1 MFFLISGFV
10 LYKSSVVWNVRQI
23 VAFFRKKI
31 PVQLLSPLLFFV
43 VFMHVWTIDYRDGF
57 FNDPKYGYW
66 FTYVLFIYYV
76 IYAVVRFIIR
86 TNKSDIVLL
95 VIGIC
100 LLPVGWPRLA
110 EFIPV
115 PVEILSFL
123 SFQHWKYFLF
133 FVLGTLLKKYY
144 SQVIAIINGNWLLT
158 ICIVF
163 YFMINAY
170 KDVIPVHREIKA
182 FFLTIAGLV
191 ILFSFFYKQQD
202 LFSKKNRLGCTM
214 QYMGRR
220 TLDVYLIHHFL
231 LPRNLTIVTVFKDH
245 PMPVL
250 EFAASSALAILIIA
264 LCLLVSNVIRLSP
277 FLAHWLF
284 GVKKAS

>member
-1 MFFLISGFV
+1 MDSQVLSNSGQQLPTGTKRIEYIDALRGFTIFLVVLYHVAFVCFNLPIKQTNFHRFFVQVRMPMFFLISGFV
-10 LYKSSVVWNVRQI
+10 LYKSSVVWNARQI

-133 FVLGTLLKKYY
+133 FVLGTLLK
-144 SQVIAIINGNWLLT
+144 
-158 ICIVF
+158 
-163 YFMINAY
+163 
-170 KDVIPVHREIKA
+170 
-182 FFLTIAGLV
+182 
-191 ILFSFFYKQQD
+191 
-202 LFSKKNRLGCTM
+202 
-214 QYMGRR
+214 
-220 TLDVYLIHHFL
+220 
-231 LPRNLTIVTVFKDH
+231 
-245 PMPVL
+245 
-250 EFAASSALAILIIA
+250 
-264 LCLLVSNVIRLSP
+264 
-277 FLAHWLF
+277 
-284 GVKKAS
+284 